1 MVGLGGTPLKGTK
14 KPRAGEG
21 AGLVGEHLAA

>member
-1 MVGLGGTPLKGTK
+1 MAGLAATLLKGTK